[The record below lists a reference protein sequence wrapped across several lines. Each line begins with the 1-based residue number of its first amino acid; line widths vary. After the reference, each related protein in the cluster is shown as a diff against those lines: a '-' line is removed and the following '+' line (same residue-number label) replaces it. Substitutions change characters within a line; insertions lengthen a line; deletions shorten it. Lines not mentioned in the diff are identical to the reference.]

1 MAEYR
6 ISEPLERLPLE
17 DPPKFLEVTEER
29 VQKVLAK
36 LNPHKAPEPDN
47 LPNWIF
53 KEYSYLLALPVMK
66 IMSASYYEQQ
76 LPTIW
81 KKANVSPLPKKKP
94 VPVLEKDL
102 RPISLTP
109 CISKVAEEFIIVEDY
124 VKPEILDIIDL
135 SQYGAI
141 PNSSTTM
148 ALISMLH
155 HWFKNTDRNGATIRT
170 ILFDYRKAFDFIDN
184 TILVKKLGNLNIPR
198 SIINW
203 IIDFLSHRTQRV
215 KLAS

>member
-1 MAEYR
+1 M
-6 ISEPLERLPLE
+6 
-17 DPPKFLEVTEER
+17 
-29 VQKVLAK
+29 
-36 LNPHKAPEPDN
+36 
-47 LPNWIF
+47 
-53 KEYSYLLALPVMK
+53 
-66 IMSASYYEQQ
+66 
-76 LPTIW
+76 TI
-81 KKANVSPLPKKKP
+81 
-94 VPVLEKDL
+94 LEKDL

-109 CISKVAEEFIIVEDY
+109 CISKVAEEFIVEDY
-124 VKPEILDIIDL
+124 VKPAILDIIDA

-155 HWFKNTDRNGATIRT
+155 HWFINTDGNGATIRT
-170 ILFDYRKAFDFIDN
+170 ILFDYRKAFDFIDH

-215 KLAS
+215 KLADSCFS